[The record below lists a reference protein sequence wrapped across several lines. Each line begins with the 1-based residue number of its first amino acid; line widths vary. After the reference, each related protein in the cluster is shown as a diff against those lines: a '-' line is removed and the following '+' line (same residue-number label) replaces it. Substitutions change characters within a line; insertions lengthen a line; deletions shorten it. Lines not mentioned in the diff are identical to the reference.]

1 MNTGVNFN
9 PHMRQK
15 SSMENIM
22 RLILNKV
29 IMSDRYMSEGQMYS
43 FLQFFFNTEKN
54 TLIWRLDS
62 TVTDYV
68 LLIFIVITI

>member
-1 MNTGVNFN
+1 
-9 PHMRQK
+9 
-15 SSMENIM
+15 MENIM

>member
-1 MNTGVNFN
+1 
-9 PHMRQK
+9 
-15 SSMENIM
+15 MENIM

-68 LLIFIVITI
+68 LLIFIVITV